1 MSKTWNLDRLYP
13 AIESEAYQQDMKKL
27 KEMVQS
33 FDSFV
38 DEVLK
43 DDSHVVAN
51 LEEYVTR
58 MQEYS
63 TLARKLG
70 GYVSLLTSA
79 NTNDE
84 LATKQMDVIDNILN
98 QSVKAMTKIN
108 AWIGRLDLDIL
119 CNQSDLLK
127 EHAFVLKEIKE
138 QAKHQLS
145 ENEEMI
151 MEMVKKYCSLYK
163 VKARN
168 LTQDHLDMAIE
179 VRVKEEGSLV
189 KGLMGVDNV
198 ISASLIAHDGEVTF

>member
-98 QSVKAMTKIN
+98 QSVIA
-108 AWIGRLDLDIL
+108 
-119 CNQSDLLK
+119 
-127 EHAFVLKEIKE
+127 
-138 QAKHQLS
+138 S
-145 ENEEMI
+145 E
-151 MEMVKKYCSLYK
+151 
-163 VKARN
+163 
-168 LTQDHLDMAIE
+168 
-179 VRVKEEGSLV
+179 
-189 KGLMGVDNV
+189 MGNF
-198 ISASLIAHDGEVTF
+198 L

>member
-43 DDSHVVAN
+43 DENHVVAN

-63 TLARKLG
+63 ALARKLG

-108 AWIGRLDLDIL
+108 AWIGRLDLDVL

-151 MEMVKKYCSLYK
+151 IASMKQTGSNAF
-163 VKARN
+163 AR
-168 LTQDHLDMAIE
+168 LKDQLI
-179 VRVKEEGSLV
+179 GGIPLFLV
-189 KGLMGVDNV
+189 YLFGPCFL
-198 ISASLIAHDGEVTF
+198 LIGQIPP

>member
-151 MEMVKKYCSLYK
+151 IASMKQTGSNAF
-163 VKARN
+163 AR
-168 LTQDHLDMAIE
+168 LKDAFDHGF
-179 VRVKEEGSLV
+179 KH
-189 KGLMGVDNV
+189 GLCHIYAN
-198 ISASLIAHDGEVTF
+198 T